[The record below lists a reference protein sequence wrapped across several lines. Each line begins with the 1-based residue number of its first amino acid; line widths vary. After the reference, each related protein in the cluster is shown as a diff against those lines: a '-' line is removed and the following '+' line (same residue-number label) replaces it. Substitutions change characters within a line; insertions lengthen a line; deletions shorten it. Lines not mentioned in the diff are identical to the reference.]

1 VPAILDGIVGSPVQ
15 QARNIHPSISEARL
29 CFTNYSILF
38 RSKRAC
44 ASQPPLYYSGK
55 RRISEGYKC
64 GTGGESVCEIFS
76 KDVFKQGSSVG
87 CRDFRRHT
95 PSRIG
100 AIGAYV
106 YEPIIQDVRN
116 LEIEARMNTV
126 LFSHPTGLQ
135 ICNPRVSTKIERQGA
150 LSTGH
155 DLSADLA

>member
-1 VPAILDGIVGSPVQ
+1 ME
-15 QARNIHPSISEARL
+15 RKW
-29 CFTNYSILF
+29 F
-38 RSKRAC
+38 RKH
-44 ASQPPLYYSGK
+44 L
-55 RRISEGYKC
+55 
-64 GTGGESVCEIFS
+64 IFS

-126 LFSHPTGLQ
+126 LFSHPTGSQ

-150 LSTGH
+150 LSTDIQH
-155 DLSADLA
+155 VLLASGFCNVVARIAKLLLKIEVLHRG